1 MSDLAE
7 IWTVSATQNNSGYG
21 AVFCLIQETVW
32 ARIQEMGRVQN
43 GVVFSCCGYFLYSLG
58 VNFDSSEMIYINI
71 HQRNKRNGPDTGLVW
86 SMPGI
91 LGASNECFWAR
102 KISSRY
108 FAIEADNKY
117 LAVRSRIRVLVIG
130 V

>member
-7 IWTVSATQNNSGYG
+7 IWTVSATQNNSGYV

-32 ARIQEMGRVQN
+32 ARIQEMGRVQK

-58 VNFDSSEMIYINI
+58 VSFDSSEMIYINI

-91 LGASNECFWAR
+91 LGLQMNASGSGKYHQDILQSRLIINIWRCGPGSEC
-102 KISSRY
+102 
-108 FAIEADNKY
+108 
-117 LAVRSRIRVLVIG
+117 
-130 V
+130 